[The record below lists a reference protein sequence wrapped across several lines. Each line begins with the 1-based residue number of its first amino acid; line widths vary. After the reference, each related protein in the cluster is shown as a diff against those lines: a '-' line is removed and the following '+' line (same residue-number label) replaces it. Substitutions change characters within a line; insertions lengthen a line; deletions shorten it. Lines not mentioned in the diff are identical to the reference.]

1 MVRRRFRDDDVSR
14 DRTEIWMFVFV
25 DKTRGV
31 RLPAPLGL
39 AVERRRSRPAMMVSL
54 NVNHTTVA
62 GRRLCTEHDMAGMF
76 NTWEMLT

>member
-1 MVRRRFRDDDVSR
+1 
-14 DRTEIWMFVFV
+14 MFVFV
-25 DKTRGV
+25 YNTRGA

-62 GRRLCTEHDMAGMF
+62 GRRLCTEHDVAGTF
-76 NTWEMLT
+76 NMWEMLT